1 MPTYYLH
8 PPLHLGKLLAEMQDL
23 ELHQQMPQQEQK
35 IRESTVN
42 LLLLYK
48 TPFARNC
55 LLSIDVFLSPIDFS
69 IKLNNQEFAHKK
81 FFHFCQSHSKNKIP
95 YIVLSCSKI
104 RRLVHSQILDSHLH
118 LISVSYSPF

>member
-69 IKLNNQEFAHKK
+69 IKLNNQEFARNILRLFTKARRT
-81 FFHFCQSHSKNKIP
+81 
-95 YIVLSCSKI
+95 LKI
-104 RRLVHSQILDSHLH
+104 RYLILFCLAPRFGDWFIVRSWTP
-118 LISVSYSPF
+118 IYI